1 MRGTATRSVPTGSID
16 ALTSD
21 AGGGLCR
28 SSAGELH
35 LARVHRDALL
45 VAATGVVAA
54 AGHDPDLGSCDE
66 ASCGLAAHGT
76 LGPAVCAAAQ
86 RLARLPDAPPTAATS
101 GAPLSAAVTDF
112 TDALEGAADAIRA
125 CRQTAHAGEGCWFS
139 AAPGVDGCGE
149 ILRLLHRCG

>member
-1 MRGTATRSVPTGSID
+1 MRGTATRSAPAGAID

-35 LARVHRDALL
+35 LARSHRDALL

-54 AGHDPDLGSCDE
+54 AGHDPDLGTCAE
-66 ASCGLAAHGT
+66 ASCGLGEHGA
-76 LGPAVCAAAQ
+76 LGTAVCTVAH
-86 RLARLPDAPPTAATS
+86 RLARLPDAP
-101 GAPLSAAVTDF
+101 APLAARSPLPVALADFRSALA
-112 TDALEGAADAIRA
+112 AAADAIRA